1 MDTSDHKRHND
12 QWDEKYN
19 YEYLC
24 EEQYEENLVKVLDL
38 VTRLKMWLEAEA
50 GVDGTLGQRAYI
62 KCGAGGE
69 GTDMGI

>member
-38 VTRLKMWLEAEA
+38 VTRLKMWLEA
-50 GVDGTLGQRAYI
+50 
-62 KCGAGGE
+62 
-69 GTDMGI
+69 